1 MESVK
6 VFSLP
11 FAGEHVLPD
20 MAMQRRA
27 ASGERKEKVFFY
39 WREGVQRAVCWE
51 GVGETELKSEVEREK
66 GEVRG
71 SGEKLWAK

>member
-6 VFSLP
+6 VFFLP

-51 GVGETELKSEVEREK
+51 GVGGTELKSEVEREK